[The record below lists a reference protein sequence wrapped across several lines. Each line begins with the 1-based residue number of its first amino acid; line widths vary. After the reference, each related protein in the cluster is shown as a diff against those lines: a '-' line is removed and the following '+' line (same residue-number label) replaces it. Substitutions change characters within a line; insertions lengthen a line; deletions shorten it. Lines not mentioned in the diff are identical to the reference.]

1 MKVMVANVRATTT
14 VLSWAVTISHQGGI
28 IMKLHFKKFKFNKL
42 QKHFS
47 WKAFT
52 LLALGLFVVGGAAGC
67 GRKSQLQQIKSKKVL
82 TMATS
87 ADYAPFE
94 FPVVQHGHKHI
105 IGYDIMIGHKIADKM
120 GVKLKVNSMEFPS
133 VLTEVKNGKADMGV
147 AGITATKQRRK
158 ALDFSKPY
166 YTEKDVLL
174 VKKADANKF
183 NTAADAKGKEIGAQ
197 QSSTQV
203 TLAKKDLKGAKLVQ
217 ESLVTSL
224 ATDLKNGKLDGVVAA
239 RPIAQEYV
247 KKYPNRYALAKVKIH
262 VPSSLKYIEIAL
274 PKNQPELKKEVNS
287 EITHLKKSGQLD
299 TMFQKAQALQ
309 DKYNK

>member
-1 MKVMVANVRATTT
+1 
-14 VLSWAVTISHQGGI
+14 
-28 IMKLHFKKFKFNKL
+28 MKLQFKHFKLAKL

-52 LLALGLFVVGGAAGC
+52 LLALGLFVIGGAAGC
-67 GRKSQLQQIKSKKVL
+67 GRQSQLQQIKSKKTL

-94 FPVVQHGHKHI
+94 FPVVKNGHKQI
-105 IGYDIMIGHKIADKM
+105 IGYDIMIGHKLADKM
-120 GVKLKVNSMEFPS
+120 GVKLKVNNMEFPS
-133 VLTEVKNGKADMGV
+133 IINEVKNGKADIGV

-158 ALDFSKPY
+158 AIDFSKPY
-166 YTEKDVLL
+166 YIEQDVLL

-183 NTAADAKGKEIGAQ
+183 NKASQVSGHEIGAQ

-203 TLAKKDLKGAKLVQ
+203 TLAKKDLKGIKLVQ
-217 ESLVTSL
+217 ESLVTTL
-224 ATDLKNGKLDGVVAA
+224 ATDLKSGKLDGVVAA
-239 RPIAQEYV
+239 KPIAQEYV
-247 KKYPNRYALAKVKIH
+247 KQHPNDYAISKIH
-262 VPSSLKYIEIAL
+262 IKVPTSLKYIEIAL

-287 EITHLKKSGQLD
+287 EITHLQKTGQSQK
-299 TMFQKAQALQ
+299 MFSRAQALQ

>member
-1 MKVMVANVRATTT
+1 MTFKQF
-14 VLSWAVTISHQGGI
+14 HFG
-28 IMKLHFKKFKFNKL
+28 KLK
-42 QKHFS
+42 KHFS

-52 LLALGLFVVGGAAGC
+52 LMALGLLVVGGVAGC
-67 GRKSQLQQIKSKKVL
+67 GRSSQLSQIKSKKTL
-82 TMATS
+82 TIATC

-105 IGYDIMIGHKIADKM
+105 IGYDVMIGQKLAKDM
-120 GVKLKVNSMEFPS
+120 GVKLKVNNMEFPS

-166 YTEKDVLL
+166 YIEKDVLL
-174 VKKADANKF
+174 VKKADANKY
-183 NTAADAKGKEIGAQ
+183 NTAAKVKGQEIGAQ

-217 ESLVTSL
+217 ESMVTTL

-239 RPIAQEYV
+239 KPIAQEYV
-247 KKYPNRYALAKVKIH
+247 KKYPNQYAIAKAKIH
-262 VPSSLKYIEIAL
+262 VPASLKYIEIAL
-274 PKNQPELKKEVNS
+274 PKNQPELKKEVNK
-287 EITHLKKSGQLD
+287 EITHLQKSGQLD
-299 TMFQKAQALQ
+299 KMFTKAQALQ